1 MQHKAATNF
10 WREYRA
16 LSREIRDR
24 AAKQFHLPESEP
36 QHPSLQLKVTDL
48 LASFPSEKHGS

>member
-1 MQHKAATNF
+1 MSGWANF

-16 LSREIRDR
+16 LSVEIRDR